1 MRKDNENKD
10 LPLEKLHFN
19 VAIVGGGEICKFF
32 LELLQRDLFP
42 YLDITISGVCDINP
56 EAEGFCLAKK
66 MGIYTTTDFH
76 DLFNIKGLNGILE
89 FTNNRDVLLDLIRL
103 RPKKVGVLEH
113 NIGRLLRSLFIV
125 NQGIQL
131 ADKQIELE
139 KDVSNFLMRQSNE
152 RIVII
157 KPDFTIV
164 DANESF
170 LEAVGKPKE
179 MVIGAPCYQ
188 VTHRLNAPCSIGQ
201 PELGCPLVETLKS
214 GDSACVIH
222 EHPVPDGQPKYCDMV
237 TYPLKNPSGE
247 IVRIIEIWRDITD
260 KIST

>member
-1 MRKDNENKD
+1 MTENGVTKEFAPEG
-10 LPLEKLHFN
+10 LSFN
-19 VAIVGGGEICKFF
+19 VAIVGGGRACKFF
-32 LELLQRDLFP
+32 LDLHQKELFH
-42 YLDITISGVCDINP
+42 YLNINILGVCDVNP
-56 EAEGFCLAKK
+56 EAEGFRLAQE
-66 MGIYTTTDFH
+66 MGIYTTTDFR

-131 ADKQIELE
+131 ADKHIELE

-179 MVIGAPCYQ
+179 MVIGAPCYK
-188 VTHRLNAPCSIGQ
+188 VTHR
-201 PELGCPLVETLKS
+201 
-214 GDSACVIH
+214 
-222 EHPVPDGQPKYCDMV
+222 
-237 TYPLKNPSGE
+237 
-247 IVRIIEIWRDITD
+247 
-260 KIST
+260 